1 MRKKQLFSLCLLAAL
16 LLGMFVPSSAAEKK
30 SSRGLAIKYKDFYT
44 TTLEGMAGRR
54 LYVYG
59 LISGVAEG
67 ELSDETLGIDQPLT
81 VAAAKALFSK
91 LCGANAERAR
101 QISAILDRSSG
112 AVSLDVF
119 TQALNVLTGSKKT
132 ADGADAAI
140 TRGMAFY
147 LLSKALDSTAGNNGL
162 TLKER
167 LKGQGAFQYREE
179 VLIPNKLILTADSLD
194 DIISKM
200 EEAMEFAPSYFII
213 QAPANALAAF
223 KELNQADRDARCE
236 NTGTERYLFD
246 QYLSAKSLGLKVYD
260 YEDGIMVEMP
270 HSLARHVCIRADAQ
284 DWLRYYEDSSLSDAY
299 NSFMREE
306 ILPLKEQYSSE
317 RDLIEAVQRLIC
329 DRAQYDYA
337 AAEKMDFTV
346 PYQNGQEQAA
356 VINETADTHS
366 IIGFLQNGKIVC
378 DGYAETFYCCMREL
392 GFECIQIFGL
402 VGNAYHSWNK
412 VKLSDGNWYNV
423 DVCWDDTDNSSYSD
437 AFLLKSDS
445 FYKEYAHAPTN
456 YMSGFYDAVTNL

>member
-30 SSRGLAIKYKDFYT
+30 LSRGLAIKYKDFYT

-81 VAAAKALFSK
+81 VAAAKALFSR
-91 LCGANAERAR
+91 LCGEDIERAR
-101 QISAILDRSSG
+101 QISAILDQSVGTVSRG
-112 AVSLDVF
+112 AFTLALDM
-119 TQALNVLTGSKKT
+119 LTGSKT
-132 ADGADAAI
+132 TVDGADAPI
-140 TRGMAFY
+140 TRGSAFY
-147 LLSKALDSTAGNNGL
+147 LVSKALDSTAGDSRL
-162 TLKER
+162 TLKEH
-167 LKGQGAFQYREE
+167 LKEQGVLQYREE
-179 VLIPNKLILTADSLD
+179 ALIPNKLILTAESLD

-200 EEAMEFAPSYFII
+200 EEAIEFRPNYIIIHAPSD
-213 QAPANALAAF
+213 ALTAF
-223 KELNQADRDARCE
+223 MELNQADRDARCE

-246 QYLSAKSLGLKVYD
+246 QYLSAKSPGLKVYD

-270 HSLARHVCIRADAQ
+270 HSLARHVCICADAQ

-299 NSFMREE
+299 NAFMQEE

-317 RDLIEAVQRLIC
+317 RDLIEAVQKVIC
-329 DRAQYDYA
+329 DNAQYDYA
-337 AAEKMDFTV
+337 AAEKMNFTA
-346 PYQNGQEQAA
+346 PYQNGQELAA
-356 VINETADTHS
+356 IISETADTHS
-366 IIGFLQNGKIVC
+366 IVGFLQNGKIVC

-392 GFECIQIFGL
+392 GFDCIQVFGL

-412 VKLSDGNWYNV
+412 VRLSDGNWYNV
-423 DVCWDDTDNSSYSD
+423 DVCWDDTDSSSYSD
-437 AFLLKSDS
+437 IYFMKSDS
-445 FYKEYAHAPTN
+445 FYKEHAHVPTN
-456 YMSGFYDAVTNL
+456 YTSSFYYAN